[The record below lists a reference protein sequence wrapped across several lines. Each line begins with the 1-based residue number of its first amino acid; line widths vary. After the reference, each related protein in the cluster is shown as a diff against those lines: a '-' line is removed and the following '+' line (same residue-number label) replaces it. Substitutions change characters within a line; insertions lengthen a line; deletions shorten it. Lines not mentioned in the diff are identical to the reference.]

1 MIQRDRRTAVLVAA
15 IAASAAA
22 GSAPAQAQPGVTV
35 TDIEIPTLVIDQQG
49 DQLSSADQEIDLA
62 NIVQSAAKGITTVQE
77 APAIVTVI
85 TADEIKDRQFQD
97 LLGVIDTV
105 PGWQRV
111 TVYNGNYPTAVA
123 RGQVQAIQFLH
134 DGLSLFEP
142 YTNESPINQVQ
153 PMELIKRV
161 EMITGPG
168 GVLWGSN
175 SLLGIVNM
183 ITKDADDVDG
193 VEVGGQLGSGA
204 GDRNYARAYAMFGA
218 PNLAGSKFKL
228 FAHAAFQTYQGP
240 QLTLPLL
247 LFHNALPLPNSANV
261 YGPLTKTDAKQTMLG
276 TIDGKLAYGDLQL
289 RVWYPFGQKYNPAGL
304 SGQPVRSTLP
314 QDGMCTTDTSAAT
327 DCFDPKGVTRANKID
342 VFDRYAVLEYR
353 TRFAREKAGITA
365 RAYFQNFVRDIDPLQ
380 VLSPSD
386 GLKGGVAVA
395 ADEASYRIGAAI
407 DGDVELLPQLRVLY
421 GGEMFRE
428 WAPNTVTNALG
439 GPGTQSELV
448 GPYEVATDPRGLE
461 HLPILCPRKYT
472 GAAEFAYVENCPLTF
487 TFPSDRVVMGAY
499 IDPQWRPS
507 KELIFDLGGRVQAAP
522 EALGTLHYDLNTTLS
537 ATAVW
542 NFVQNWHLKLNY
554 AQGFRPPAFIST
566 SGNGETVQ
574 IAGNPKLTVETSD
587 AAQAEINARIFKGE
601 RRIRE
606 LTFRVDGSYTRMNNF
621 ITITSGNYA
630 NTGKRGLTSL
640 EFLGKLYLQGGHR
653 IEFGYTYLR
662 GDTSDVG
669 QLRSIPE
676 NSFTLAGVWQLMAN
690 KLSMTTTLKVTG
702 AAEDPNRLVDYR
714 LAQCAATDLACQT
727 GSLLPTNSVTVLP
740 TDLVYDRLPPVADLT
755 VGVQY
760 MPTPKISITATA
772 YNALV
777 SHAYQPDVYFD
788 YEPHLEYLP
797 NPYEGFRAFLSASY
811 QY

>member
-1 MIQRDRRTAVLVAA
+1 MTKSKLRLASVIAGVTASGAA
-15 IAASAAA
+15 L
-22 GSAPAQAQPGVTV
+22 APAAAQPGVTV
-35 TDIEIPTLVIDQQG
+35 TDIEIPAIVLDQQSDVPG
-49 DQLSSADQEIDLA
+49 TADEAIDLA
-62 NIVQSAAKGITTVQE
+62 NIVQSAAKGVTTVQE

-97 LLGVIDTV
+97 LVGVIDTV

-183 ITKDADDVDG
+183 ITKDAEDVDG

-204 GDRNYARAYAMFGA
+204 GDRNFARAYAMVGM
-218 PNLAGSKFKL
+218 PSLANGKLKL
-228 FAHAAFQTYQGP
+228 FAHAAFMTYEGP
-240 QLTLPLL
+240 QLELPLL

-261 YGPLTKTDAKQTMLG
+261 YGPLTKTEAKQTMLF
-276 TIDGKLAYGDLQL
+276 TIDGKATYGNLQL
-289 RVWYPFGQKYNPAGL
+289 RVWAPFGAKYDPAGL
-304 SGQPVRSTLP
+304 SGQPVRTTLP
-314 QDGMCTTDTSAAT
+314 QDGMCTTNTSTAT
-327 DCFDPKGVTRANKID
+327 DCFDPKGIARANRVD
-342 VFDRYAVLEYR
+342 VYDRYGVLEYR
-353 TRFAREKAGITA
+353 TRFAHEKAGITA
-365 RAYFQNFVRDIDPLQ
+365 RAYFQNFVRTIDPLQ
-380 VLSPSD
+380 VLAPSD
-386 GLKGGVAVA
+386 GLIGGVSVK
-395 ADEASYRIGAAI
+395 ADETSYRLGAGVDA
-407 DGDVELLPQLRVLY
+407 DVELAQGFRVLY
-421 GGEMFRE
+421 GGEAFRE
-428 WAPNTVTNALG
+428 WAPNTVTNALSG
-439 GPGTQSELV
+439 AGTQSELT
-448 GPYEVATDPRGLE
+448 GPYETTSDPRGLE
-461 HLPILCPRKYT
+461 HLPILCPRVYNGSAT
-472 GAAEFAYVENCPLTF
+472 LAYVENCPLTF

-499 IDPQWRPS
+499 VDPQWRPS
-507 KELIFDLGGRVQAAP
+507 KELIFDLGGRIQAAP
-522 EALGTLHYDLNTTLS
+522 AALGTLHYDVNTTVA

-542 NFVQNWHLKLNY
+542 NFIPNWHLKLNY

-574 IAGNPKLTVETSD
+574 IAGNPKLKVETSD
-587 AAQAEINARIFKGE
+587 AVQAEVNARIFKGE
-601 RRIRE
+601 HRIRE
-606 LTFRVDGSYTRMNNF
+606 LTFRVDGSYTRMHNF
-621 ITITSGNYA
+621 ITISSGAYY
-630 NTGKRGLTSL
+630 NTGERGLASL

-662 GDTSDVG
+662 GDTNDIG
-669 QLRSIPE
+669 PLRSLPE
-676 NSFTLAGVWQLMAN
+676 NSFTISGVWQLISN
-690 KLSMTTTLKVTG
+690 KLSATTTLKVTG
-702 AAEDPNRLVDYR
+702 AAEDPNRLVEYR
-714 LAQCAATDLACQT
+714 GVQCAASDLSCKS
-727 GSLLPTNSVTVLP
+727 GSLLATNSVTVLP
-740 TDLVYDRLPPVADLT
+740 TDLVFDRLPPIADLT
-755 VGVQY
+755 LGLQY
-760 MPTPKISITATA
+760 QATSKISVRATA